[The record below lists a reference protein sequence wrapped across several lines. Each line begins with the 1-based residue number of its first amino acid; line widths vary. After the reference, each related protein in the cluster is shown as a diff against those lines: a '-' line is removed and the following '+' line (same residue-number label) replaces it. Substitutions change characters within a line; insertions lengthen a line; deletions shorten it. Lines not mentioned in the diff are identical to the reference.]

1 MEPHNVTPAAII
13 ANDSYSCKFLWRI
26 FLSMKWQPIF
36 HTVVCIWRKSC
47 WIAKYCT
54 FPHCVVL
61 CFLVRMIYV
70 QSSRLQGQRKFAL
83 SSSPK
88 FEASHRSLIWKGT
101 TWNGLHSE
109 MKEKNEIE
117 KWVKV
122 DVLWA
127 NSDLEGWKMKKK
139 WKYQKLQ
146 FLKSP
151 LMVGSISMAS

>member
-1 MEPHNVTPAAII
+1 MTANFSHCGLHMEEKLLNSQIL
-13 ANDSYSCKFLWRI
+13 YL
-26 FLSMKWQPIF
+26 
-36 HTVVCIWRKSC
+36 
-47 WIAKYCT
+47 
-54 FPHCVVL
+54 PHCVVL

-70 QSSRLQGQRKFAL
+70 QSSRLQGQRRKIAL

-88 FEASHRSLIWKGT
+88 FEASHSSPLKEVWYGKEQLGIDFIVKWK
-101 TWNGLHSE
+101 
-109 MKEKNEIE
+109 KNEIE

-127 NSDLEGWKMKKK
+127 SSDLEGWKMKKK